1 MMEIGFN
8 SLQSQLMTCPNAT
21 RLTRSLVSKYH
32 LAERKAWF
40 ARLVSRLVGRS
51 NGILS
56 LEAAL
61 RGRAVAASH
70 YAGLKSVAV
79 DEIQGSEARTSD
91 FDRSFNPLSGRN
103 MMRWLSVARARLS
116 EVPLPPVELI
126 EVNGT
131 YFVRDGHHRI
141 SVAHSLGERYIEA
154 EVTVWEIPE

>member
-8 SLQSQLMTCPNAT
+8 SLQSQLMTGSNPTN
-21 RLTRSLVSKYH
+21 LTRSLVSKYRQ
-32 LAERKAWF
+32 AQNKAWF
-40 ARLVSRLVGRS
+40 ARLVARLVGRS
-51 NGILS
+51 NGIIP

-61 RGRAVAASH
+61 HGNAVAASH

-79 DEIQGSEARTSD
+79 DEIHGSEARTSD
-91 FDRSFNPLSGRN
+91 FDRSFNPLSGRS

-116 EVPLPPVELI
+116 GVPLPPVELI
-126 EVNGT
+126 KVNGA

-154 EVTVWEIPE
+154 EVTVWEVAR